1 MAEPPASW
9 DQQDDDNST
18 LPSLASKL
26 GGLNVNAME
35 FVPSFGFK
43 PTPAPQPTVP
53 KTPPST
59 PVVSQHTTTTTT
71 TTTEDKNKQ
80 AEPVIKTDELS
91 IQQQA
96 KPPVSTVGETYL
108 DDISKDEIESKLFP
122 GIYIHIGLQLC
133 MSRSS

>member
-9 DQQDDDNST
+9 DQQDDDSST

-59 PVVSQHTTTTTT
+59 PVVSQHATTTA

-80 AEPVIKTDELS
+80 AEPIVKTDELN
-91 IQQQA
+91 IQQQV
-96 KPPVSTVGETYL
+96 KTPVTTVAETYL

-122 GIYIHIGLQLC
+122 IVNVYICL
-133 MSRSS
+133 